1 MIKFEYCVEM
11 ETENLKRYAKS
22 SNERLLNA
30 LEVGRQK
37 KKT

>member
-11 ETENLKRYAKS
+11 ETENLKKYVKS

-30 LEVGRQK
+30 LEVKRQR